1 MKNILISKKKKMKI
15 KLMNRLGIG
24 MNLYNF
30 IETRK
35 NILVSFLILS
45 QKLGMVYIF
54 DITE

>member
-1 MKNILISKKKKMKI
+1 MKNILISKKKMKN
-15 KLMNRLGIG
+15 KLINRLEMG

-45 QKLGMVYIF
+45 QKLGIVYIF

>member
-1 MKNILISKKKKMKI
+1 MKNILILKKMKN
-15 KLMNRLGIG
+15 KLINRLEIG

-45 QKLGMVYIF
+45 QKLGIVYIF